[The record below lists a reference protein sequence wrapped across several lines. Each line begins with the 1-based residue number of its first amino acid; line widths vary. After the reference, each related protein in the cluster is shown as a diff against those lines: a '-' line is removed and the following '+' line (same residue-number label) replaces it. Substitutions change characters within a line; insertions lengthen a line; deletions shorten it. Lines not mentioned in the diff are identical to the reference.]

1 MKKSRENDR
10 NRPRRGAFITF
21 EGPEGAGKSTQ
32 VRMLLAALEA
42 REPGSAVATREPG
55 GTPLAEK
62 LRALFKYGLDGEKI
76 DPRTELLLIEA
87 GRVQHI
93 EEFIRP
99 ALAAGK
105 VVICDRFTDSTLA
118 YQGAGRGIGA
128 ELVKPLND
136 FACAGITPDLTF
148 ILDIPVDR
156 GLKRAAERSPENSI
170 RDRLENERREF
181 HERLR
186 QGFLALAAADPERC
200 AVIDASGTPEEVHR
214 EIWRICNERGL

>member
-1 MKKSRENDR
+1 MEKMHENDPR
-10 NRPRRGAFITF
+10 PPRRGRFITF

-32 VRMLLAALEA
+32 VRMLFQALEA
-42 REPGSAVATREPG
+42 REPGMAAVTREPG

-62 LRALFKYGLDGEKI
+62 LRAIFKYGCGDEKI

-87 GRVQHI
+87 GRIQHI
-93 EEFIRP
+93 GQFIRP
-99 ALAAGK
+99 ALDAGK

-128 ELVKPLND
+128 ELVRMLND
-136 FACAGITPDLTF
+136 FACAGVTPELTF
-148 ILDIPVDR
+148 ILDIPVER
-156 GLKRAAERSPENSI
+156 GLRRAAERSPEASN

-186 QGFLALAAADPERC
+186 REFLALAAADPVRC
-200 AVIDASGTPEEVHR
+200 AVIDASGTPDEVHR
-214 EIWRICNERGL
+214 EIWRIYNERCL